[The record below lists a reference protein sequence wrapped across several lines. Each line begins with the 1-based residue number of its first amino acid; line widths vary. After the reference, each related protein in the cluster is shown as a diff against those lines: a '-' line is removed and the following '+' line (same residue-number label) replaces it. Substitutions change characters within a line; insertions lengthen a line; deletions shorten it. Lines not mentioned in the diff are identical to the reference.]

1 MDGAEPQFAPDLN
14 RERIPMNTQHFRA
27 SVDRRPILI
36 GLAIPALA
44 MLQAGCFSYPS
55 PAGPKD
61 PGAIVTMNL
70 VPSDEIEIRFLGA
83 PDLNTVQ
90 KIRRDGCISLGLIG
104 DVKAEGMTPNE
115 LRADLLNRF
124 ESRIQT
130 KEITVIVRTQ
140 APVFVTGMVKQPGR
154 VEFQKQF
161 TALQAIMAMGGFDE
175 SWAEVR
181 NVVVIRQ
188 EGNTSKGYHLNFEGA
203 LKGND
208 HTPFYLQPL
217 DIVYVPRKSF

>member
-1 MDGAEPQFAPDLN
+1 
-14 RERIPMNTQHFRA
+14 MNAKNHMRYFNYKIFLKLA
-27 SVDRRPILI
+27 SLLVMMSLHS
-36 GLAIPALA
+36 
-44 MLQAGCFSYPS
+44 GCTSYPS
-55 PAGPKD
+55 PAGPQD
-61 PGAIVTMNL
+61 TGPIVTMNL
-70 VPSDEIEIRFLGA
+70 VPSDELEIRFLGA
-83 PDLNTVQ
+83 PDLNTIQ
-90 KIRRDGCISLGLIG
+90 KIRRDGCITLGLIG
-104 DVKAEGMTPNE
+104 DVKAEGLTPNE
-115 LRADLLNRF
+115 LRLDLLTRF

-175 SWAEVR
+175 TWAEVR
-181 NVVVIRQ
+181 NVIVIRQ
-188 EGNTSKGYHLNFEGA
+188 EGHLSKGYHLNFEGA
-203 LKGND
+203 LKGQN

>member
-1 MDGAEPQFAPDLN
+1 MHTPYSRLSGDLHS
-14 RERIPMNTQHFRA
+14 I
-27 SVDRRPILI
+27 ILLVTI
-36 GLAIPALA
+36 QAALL
-44 MLQAGCFSYPS
+44 LQTGCFSYPS

-61 PGAIVTMNL
+61 PGPVVTMNL

-83 PDLNTVQ
+83 PDLNTIQ

-104 DVKAEGMTPNE
+104 DVKAEGLTPNE

-161 TALQAIMAMGGFDE
+161 TALQAIMAMGGFDDT
-175 SWAEVR
+175 WAEVR
-181 NVVVIRQ
+181 NVIIIRQ
-188 EGNTSKGYHLNFEGA
+188 EGNVSKGYHLNFEGA
-203 LKGND
+203 LKGQN

>member
-1 MDGAEPQFAPDLN
+1 MKMPRFQLTKCLRLAVL
-14 RERIPMNTQHFRA
+14 
-27 SVDRRPILI
+27 
-36 GLAIPALA
+36 GLSIQTGA
-44 MLQAGCFSYPS
+44 MLLTGCFSYPS
-55 PAGPKD
+55 PNGPKE
-61 PGAIVTMNL
+61 PGPVVTMNL
-70 VPSDEIEIRFLGA
+70 VPSDELEIRFLGA
-83 PDLNTVQ
+83 PDLNTIQ

-104 DVKAEGMTPNE
+104 DVKAEGLTPTE
-115 LRADLLNRF
+115 LRNDLLTRY

-175 SWAEVR
+175 TWAEVR
-181 NVVVIRQ
+181 DVVVIRQ
-188 EGNTSKGYHLNFEGA
+188 EGNLSKGYHLNFAGA
-203 LKGND
+203 LKGKD